1 MPHSLNNSHKHTDV
15 THVTVDC
22 SLAVPHS
29 LGALG
34 FGRALWELWAVGAS
48 PPQDGGIRRVAA
60 QLRVRAR
67 RSPVALFCKLL
78 TSIENQL
85 FKTAEMSNFDGQYVV
100 ASLDVSG
107 RPDGDAQAHLVSVT
121 TPVDVLRVQVPG
133 RFQPLLMA
141 AKNDATQHRFHFTFE
156 SPAGA
161 GALPIVSA
169 ASLIELDGSEQPIAT
184 HAGCIGCPEE
194 PFDYGTGQWAP
205 AMHSLLVR
213 NATTDVRSL
222 VSQRCS
228 EVLRQSDPLPAD
240 HPLLQFDANLNFR
253 ESDADLFQPTAP
265 QRFLDR
271 ATLPDVWR
279 RSSWSQRQGQLLNC
293 PPDSVRSRNIQLLQD
308 AFISSCSPAF
318 HAFQRIAA
326 ASPSIQ
332 RQFLLGG
339 GSTNGRDK
347 HCLLDCAGES
357 HMDRVHR
364 NMLQECRGDGHPLT
378 ASFQEARRQRNA
390 AGAGPE
396 RELPF
401 LLERAANSFAV
412 HKLYVIRMR
421 GNLGQLQLSPNALV
435 QTNAFDPRTF
445 DASHWSPR
453 FQQLADEAE
462 RLGPGPFHR
471 LHRMGLVFGDHHQPS
486 HAAQVCVGN
495 AWSACDRG
503 GNWFQELWQRTE
515 SVPMQD
521 CSGAHAAEPNALQP
535 QIATLHPE
543 SDDQVRPS
551 DLAALAHEI
560 AALGL
565 RDGA

>member
-121 TPVDVLRVQVPG
+121 TPVDVLRVQVPS

-240 HPLLQFDANLNFR
+240 HPLLQFDGIANLNFR

-308 AFISSCSPAF
+308 AFVSSCSPAF

-421 GNLGQLQLSPNALV
+421 GNLGQLQLSSDALV

-453 FQQLADEAE
+453 FQQLVDEAE
-462 RLGPGPFHR
+462 RLGPGPFR
-471 LHRMGLVFGDHHQPS
+471 RQHRMGLVFGDHHQPS

-515 SVPMQD
+515 SVPMQ
-521 CSGAHAAEPNALQP
+521 AAEPNALQP

-551 DLAALAHEI
+551 DLAALAQEV